1 MEELPTLPVLIA
13 RIESSHP
20 FSDPLAR
27 LADAVETGASISA
40 LADHL
45 VGHFVDE
52 ARAAGASWAQIGVA
66 LGVSKQAVQQRFV
79 PREPATVA
87 DFDIEVQRFSRFTP
101 RCLNC
106 VLGAEKIAVATG
118 AAAVTPTHIL
128 IGLFVEPQSLAIHA
142 LADNGADPAQVR
154 AAAVETL
161 PPAPEGATVLATA
174 TATAPSQEPAIPGNS
189 LPFTPEAR
197 KTFDLAV
204 RAALSAGHNY
214 VGTEH
219 LLLALAGD
227 PKSETA
233 LLLTSFG
240 LTRDGLEASV
250 QRLLMEFMANSG
262 RRGSGVSPLD
272 PAEQGAPPAEG

>member
-87 DFDIEVQRFSRFTP
+87 DFDIGVQRFSRFTP

-142 LADNGADPAQVR
+142 LVDNGADPARVR
-154 AAAVETL
+154 AAAVESL
-161 PPAPEGATVLATA
+161 PPAPAGASVS
-174 TATAPSQEPAIPGNS
+174 ATAPSQEPTIPGNS

-219 LLLALAGD
+219 LLLALVSD

-250 QRLLMEFMANSG
+250 QRLLMEFMANAG